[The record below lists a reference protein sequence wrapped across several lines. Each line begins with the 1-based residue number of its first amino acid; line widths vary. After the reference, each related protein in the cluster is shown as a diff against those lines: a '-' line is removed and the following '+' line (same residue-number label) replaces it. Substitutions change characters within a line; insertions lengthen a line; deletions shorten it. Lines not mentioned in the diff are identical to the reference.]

1 MKKKITV
8 LLAAAFV
15 MGALLTGCGT
25 KDKGTDN
32 GAGDAAQT
40 ATETTTE
47 TTSDQAAE
55 EAATSDNKD
64 LIEIVVG
71 ATAEPHAVIL
81 NSDAV
86 KNSLAEQGY
95 SIKVVEYTD
104 YVQPNVATQDGSLD
118 ANFFQHVPYLD
129 DFNAKNGTTLK
140 AVANVHFEPLGI
152 YPGKTASLDALQD
165 GAQIAVP
172 NDTTNEARALLLL
185 QKAGLITL
193 KENVGLEATKNDI
206 VDNPKN
212 LDIVEVEAAQ
222 APKVLQDVDLAVIN
236 GNYALS
242 NGLSASEDA
251 LLVEDTASE
260 AATTYANVIVVKE
273 GNEESDKTKALIKA
287 VTSEET
293 KNFIN
298 EQWKGAV
305 VPVF

>member
-1 MKKKITV
+1 MKKITYF
-8 LLAAAFV
+8 LTAAFV
-15 MGALLTGCGT
+15 VGALLTGCGSKSDKNGENTAT
-25 KDKGTDN
+25 KDTT
-32 GAGDAAQT
+32 QT
-40 ATETTTE
+40 VAEATTETTTDTASAE
-47 TTSDQAAE
+47 TTE
-55 EAATSDNKD
+55 ESKD

-152 YPGKTASLDALQD
+152 YPGKTATLDALQD
-165 GAQIAVP
+165 GAQVAVP

-193 KENVGLEATKNDI
+193 KDNVGLEATKNDI
-206 VDNPKN
+206 KDNPKN
-212 LDIVEVEAAQ
+212 LKIVEIEAAQ
-222 APKVLQDVDLAVIN
+222 TAKALQDVDIAVIN

-251 LLVEDTASE
+251 LLVEDAASE

-293 KNFIN
+293 KTFIN